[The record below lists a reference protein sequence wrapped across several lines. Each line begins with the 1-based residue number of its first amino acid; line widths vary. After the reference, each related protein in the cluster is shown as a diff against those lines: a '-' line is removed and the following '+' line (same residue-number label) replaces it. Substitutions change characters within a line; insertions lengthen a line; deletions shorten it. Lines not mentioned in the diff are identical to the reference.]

1 MSPDATLDAAADSY
15 EQIQALLADACD
27 GDERTI
33 IGGDDLD
40 ILLTRYQLEY
50 RRRLDWEQEGD
61 SHRIEP
67 VGSLDDGELL
77 PFDVRSIPP
86 QRRHEVLT
94 GTFANLDPGQGFV
107 LINGHDPRPLY
118 HQFDAEAGEQFH
130 WEYQKQSPGEFRVLT
145 GKSESV
151 GHRPTFESGGGGH
164 GHGHSCGHYSGSEA
178 KAHPFTGGMKPTIG
192 NLSTFVATAGV
203 R

>member
-40 ILLTRYQLEY
+40 VLLARYQIEY
-50 RRRLDWEQEGD
+50 RRRLDWEQEGN

-77 PFDVRSIPP
+77 PFGVHSILP

-107 LINGHDPRPLY
+107 LINDHDPKPLY
-118 HQFDAEAGEQFH
+118 HQFVAEEGEQFH
-130 WEYQKQSPGEFRVLT
+130 WEYRQQSSGEFRVLI
-145 GKSESV
+145 GKAD
-151 GHRPTFESGGGGH
+151 GIGARPDDIGGGRGH
-164 GHGHSCGHYSGSEA
+164 GHGGDHGHDGHAHDHSHGHGSDHSCGHDHGDEEDSSA
-178 KAHPFTGGMKPTIG
+178 PF
-192 NLSTFVATAGV
+192 
-203 R
+203 